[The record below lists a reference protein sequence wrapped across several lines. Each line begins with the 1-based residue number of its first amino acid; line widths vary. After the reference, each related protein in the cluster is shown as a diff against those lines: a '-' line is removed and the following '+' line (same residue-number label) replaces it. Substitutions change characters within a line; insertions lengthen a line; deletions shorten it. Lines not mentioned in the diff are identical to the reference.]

1 MILNSQAHHNGQAVR
16 ALNEG
21 VALDDAVSA
30 ALERVDLED
39 TLVIVT
45 ADHGHTMTIGG
56 YPARGVDITGPVVDQ
71 VRTPITK

>member
-1 MILNSQAHHNGQAVR
+1 MYCITLHWSVG
-16 ALNEG
+16 
-21 VALDDAVSA
+21 AVSA
-30 ALERVDLED
+30 ALDRVDLED

-71 VRTPITK
+71 VRTPSCGE